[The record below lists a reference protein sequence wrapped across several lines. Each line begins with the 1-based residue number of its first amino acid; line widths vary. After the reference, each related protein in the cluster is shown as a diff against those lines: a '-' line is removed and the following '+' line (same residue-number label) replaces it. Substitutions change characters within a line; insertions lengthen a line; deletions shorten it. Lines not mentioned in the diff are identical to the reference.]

1 MESAL
6 RRPSAPGVADDNRRL
21 YPRRTVTFPAT
32 FSLDGQTTLPA
43 FGLDLGG
50 GGLRLFTRDPI
61 TSRPEKPVSL
71 TAVIDGRKLH
81 FKALRKWSAAFEAPA
96 GIRYRH
102 GLALSNIKDADWDF
116 LMNLSLD
123 AAGIH
128 RGVLSAVELGQMLT
142 PDKQRHVAE
151 QLAAAGKLTYQPGAR
166 LPLIEYAF
174 EGYAMR
180 GGVACY
186 RFTVRSRIMRPDG
199 PQEHR
204 TAVLVAIEGDAVKL
218 LDDAAP

>member
-6 RRPSAPGVADDNRRL
+6 RRSSAPGVADENRRL
-21 YPRRTVTFPAT
+21 YPRRRVTFPAT

-61 TSRPEKPVSL
+61 TTRPEKPVSL

-81 FKALRKWSAAFEAPA
+81 FKAVRRWSAAFEAPA
-96 GIRYRH
+96 GTRYRH
-102 GLALSNIKDADWDF
+102 GLALRNIKDGDWEF

-123 AAGIH
+123 ASGLH
-128 RGVLSAVELGQMLT
+128 RGVLSAVELGQMLS
-142 PDKQRHVAE
+142 PDKQRKVAE
-151 QLAAAGKLTYQPGAR
+151 ELAAAGRLTYQPGSR

-174 EGYAMR
+174 DGYAMR
-180 GGVACY
+180 HGVACY
-186 RFTVRSRIMRPDG
+186 RFTVRSRVTKSDG

-204 TAVLVAIEGDAVKL
+204 TAVLVAIEGDVVKL
-218 LDDAAP
+218 LED